1 MASVLILFA
10 HPVYSKSRT
19 QRALVDRCSR
29 MEGVTFNDLYQQ
41 YPDLYIDIKRE
52 QQLVENNDIIIF
64 QHPFY
69 WYSGPAM
76 IKQWLDLVL
85 EYTWAYG
92 PGGNA
97 MKGKKMMHA
106 ISSGGSKEA
115 YGEHGV
121 NRFSIAQF
129 LLPYR
134 QTAELCQVAYLPPF
148 VLHGTYQLGAEALE
162 RYALQYEML
171 IKALVNDQLPVA
183 EYASLNYMNDLR
195 VLTEVR

>member
-19 QRALVDRCSR
+19 QRALVNRCSQL
-29 MEGVTFNDLYQQ
+29 EGVTFNDLYQQ

-52 QQLVENNDIIIF
+52 QQLIENNDVIIF

-76 IKQWLDLVL
+76 VKQWLDLVL
-85 EYTWAYG
+85 EYSWAYG

-97 MKGKKMMHA
+97 MKGKKMMLA

-115 YGEHGV
+115 YGEHGI
-121 NRFSIAQF
+121 NRYPIAQF
-129 LLPYR
+129 LLPYK
-134 QTAELCQVAYLPPF
+134 QTAELCQVEYLPPF
-148 VLHGTYQLGAEALE
+148 MMHGTYQLGEDALE
-162 RYALQYEML
+162 RYATQYETL
-171 IKALVNDQLPVA
+171 LNALVNDGISA
-183 EYASLNYMNDLR
+183 SDYASLEYMNDLK
-195 VLTEVR
+195 VLTAIR